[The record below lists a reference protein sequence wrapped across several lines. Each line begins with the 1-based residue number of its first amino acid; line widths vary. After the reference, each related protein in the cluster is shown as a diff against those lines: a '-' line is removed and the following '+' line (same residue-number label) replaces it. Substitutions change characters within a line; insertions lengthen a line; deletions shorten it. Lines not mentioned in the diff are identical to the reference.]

1 VNLYRNSILD
11 AIYCQA
17 GERPSAVALQ
27 EAAGRNGRTNSIT
40 YSDLVRQVDTLALN
54 LVRGGMQKG
63 DRALLLVR
71 PGIPVIVLAMSLLR
85 AGASLVLADIGM
97 GKEVFESRMRMA
109 QPRWVF
115 AETILLAMQRI
126 GPLRRAMRAR
136 GVEIPEIG
144 SWGDASIVNV
154 GPRVPFLGCSLS
166 LRDLQRPLVSDE
178 GRRTKDEGSR
188 FTDPSSFVADDE
200 ETQTPDDEAL
210 VVFTSGTT
218 GLPRGVTHSIGSIS
232 ATVEM
237 ISSRLHAT
245 PADVVYASSFHL
257 VMPALSSG
265 GLAILPP
272 HKFDAEKFLRD
283 LQRYNVTLTFG
294 IPGDFEKVV
303 ALCHQTNQRLPDTL
317 AYIMLG
323 SAPVPAGFL
332 KRLKAVLPEKTEAW
346 DVYGM
351 TEMLP
356 VCDVSLTEKLAHD
369 GPGDMVGRPLP
380 GVCVR
385 LAEDGELVVSGPNL
399 YSHVLGNGNPPAT
412 EHFTGDIALIDEQG
426 RVVLTGRKKDMIIKQ
441 EHNIYPALFE
451 PTILRIPGVH
461 ACALIGVYHDGNSDE
476 EIVLVIE
483 KEAGTDQAALERTLR
498 RELLDGPNSID
509 TYAQPDRIVFA
520 PLPRSGRSNKVDKKR
535 LREMLYGG
543 TR

>member
-1 VNLYRNSILD
+1 
-11 AIYCQA
+11 
-17 GERPSAVALQ
+17 LQ
-27 EAAGRNGRTNSIT
+27 EAAGRNKRTNNIT
-40 YSDLVRQVDTLALN
+40 YGDLIHQVETLALN
-54 LVRGGMQKG
+54 LVRNGMQKG

-71 PGIPVIVLAMSLLR
+71 PGIPVVVLAMSLLR

-97 GKEVFESRMRMA
+97 GKEVFESRMRLA
-109 QPRWVF
+109 HPRWVF

-126 GPLRRAMRAR
+126 GLLRRTMRAR

-144 SWGDASIVNV
+144 SWGDARVVNV
-154 GPRVPFLGCSLS
+154 GPRVPFLGYSLS
-166 LRDLQRPLVSDE
+166 LRNLQSPTVANESRKM
-178 GRRTKDEGSR
+178 KDEEMAA
-188 FTDPSSFVADDE
+188 PA
-200 ETQTPDDEAL
+200 DEAL

-218 GLPRGVTHSIGSIS
+218 GQPRGVTHSISSIT

-265 GLAILPP
+265 ALAILPP
-272 HKFDAEKFLRD
+272 QIFDAERFLHD
-283 LQRYNVTLTFG
+283 LHQHSVTLTFG
-294 IPGDFEKVV
+294 IPGDLETVV
-303 ALCHQTNQRLPDTL
+303 ALCQQTNQHLPGTL
-317 AYIMLG
+317 AYLMLG
-323 SAPVPAGFL
+323 SAPVPTGFL
-332 KRLKAVLPEKTEAW
+332 KRLKAVLPDKTEAW

-356 VCDVSLTEKLAHD
+356 VCDVGLTDKLAYN
-369 GPGDMVGRPLP
+369 GPGDLVGRPLP

-399 YSHVLGNGNPPAT
+399 YSHVLGSSDPPAT
-412 EHFTGDIALIDEQG
+412 EHFAGDIALIDEQG

-461 ACALIGVYHDGNSDE
+461 ACALIGVYHEGASDE

-483 KEAGTDQAALERTLR
+483 SDPATDRSTLERTLR
-498 RELLDGPNSID
+498 RELLAGPNSID

-520 PLPRSGRSNKVDKKR
+520 PLPRSGRSNKIDKKR
-535 LREMLYGG
+535 LREMLSDGAL
-543 TR
+543 